1 MFMNDLN
8 TEDTLALETLP
19 GIKKLVLLESATS
32 TQEVARELALQ
43 GDMEGTLVLALS
55 QSAGKGRMGREW
67 ESGRGGVY
75 MTLILQPLIGLK
87 FLGELSVLAGSVAA
101 LTLKQLYGLNT
112 RVKLPNDIYALHPQK
127 NKYLKIAGILTE
139 SASINKTPNW
149 ILLGIGVNLNNAVSL
164 ATAVS
169 ASDIL
174 KKEVSRE
181 EFLQAFFENFWHMYS
196 SWEYASQSKS
206 S

>member
-1 MFMNDLN
+1 MNDLN
-8 TEDTLALETLP
+8 TEDRLVLETLP

-43 GDMEGTLVLALS
+43 GDMDGTLVLALT

-112 RVKLPNDIYALHPQK
+112 RMKLPNDIYALHPQK
-127 NKYLKIAGILTE
+127 KKYLKIAGILTE

-164 ATAVS
+164 DTAVS

>member
-1 MFMNDLN
+1 MNDLN
-8 TEDTLALETLP
+8 PEDTLALETLP

-32 TQEVARELALQ
+32 TQGVARELALQ

-127 NKYLKIAGILTE
+127 KKYLKIAGILTE

-181 EFLQAFFENFWHMYS
+181 EFLQAFFENFWHIYS

>member
-1 MFMNDLN
+1 MTDL
-8 TEDTLALETLP
+8 TTTDAFALETLP
-19 GIKKLVLLESATS
+19 GIKKLVLLERTTS
-32 TQEVARELALQ
+32 TQEVARELALH

-55 QSAGKGRMGREW
+55 QNAGKGRMGRAW

-75 MTLILQPLIGLK
+75 MTLILQPIIGLK
-87 FLGELSVLAGSVAA
+87 FLSELSVLAGRVAA
-101 LTLKQLYGLNT
+101 LTLKQLYALNT
-112 RVKLPNDIYALHPQK
+112 RVKLPNDVYALHPK
-127 NKYLKIAGILTE
+127 KKKYLKIAGILTE

-164 ATAVS
+164 DTGVGVS
-169 ASDIL
+169 EIL

-181 EFLQAFFENFWHMYS
+181 EFLQAFFENFWRIYS
-196 SWEYASQSKS
+196 SWEYSSQSKS

>member
-1 MFMNDLN
+1 MNDLN
-8 TEDTLALETLP
+8 PEDTLALETLP

-127 NKYLKIAGILTE
+127 KKYLKIAGILTE

-181 EFLQAFFENFWHMYS
+181 EFLQAFFENFWHIYS

>member
-1 MFMNDLN
+1 MNDLN

>member
-1 MFMNDLN
+1 MNDLN

-19 GIKKLVLLESATS
+19 GIKQLVLLESATS

-43 GDMEGTLVLALS
+43 GDMEGTLVLALT

-87 FLGELSVLAGSVAA
+87 FLSELSVLAGSVAA

-127 NKYLKIAGILTE
+127 KKYLKIAGILTE

-149 ILLGIGVNLNNAVSL
+149 ILLGIGVNLNNSVSL
-164 ATAVS
+164 TTAVS